1 MLEISNLSFRYG
13 KRNRLILEDLNL
25 SLGEGEVGVLLGRNG
40 SGKTTLFKNII
51 GVEKPSAGD
60 ITFDGNNLKKMT
72 RSERARLIGYV
83 PQDIRFGSLTVF
95 ESIMIGRISYF
106 GYRPG
111 EADIEAVKE
120 VLQKMGLTEYS
131 DRNVDQLS
139 GGERQKIAIAR
150 ALAQNPRLLVF
161 DEPTGN
167 LDISNE
173 NLILR
178 QAREL
183 ADGFNISILTS
194 LHDLNQALNFG
205 DRFFFLKDG
214 KIKYNVTRDEV
225 TEDIIRDTFD
235 AEVRILSIEGEKVIL
250 GGKIL

>member
-1 MLEISNLSFRYG
+1 M
-13 KRNRLILEDLNL
+13 
-25 SLGEGEVGVLLGRNG
+25 
-40 SGKTTLFKNII
+40 
-51 GVEKPSAGD
+51 
-60 ITFDGNNLKKMT
+60 
-72 RSERARLIGYV
+72 
-83 PQDIRFGSLTVF
+83 
-95 ESIMIGRISYF
+95 
-106 GYRPG
+106 
-111 EADIEAVKE
+111 
-120 VLQKMGLTEYS
+120 LQKMGLTEYS

-183 ADGFNISILTS
+183 ADSFNISILTS

-235 AEVRILSIEGEKVIL
+235 AEVRILSIEGEKIIL

>member
-13 KRNRLILEDLNL
+13 RNSRLILENLNL
-25 SLGEGEVGVLLGRNG
+25 SLGEGEVGILLGRNG

-51 GVEKPSAGD
+51 GVEKPTDGD
-60 ITFDGNNLKKMT
+60 ITFDGNSLKKMT
-72 RSERARLIGYV
+72 KSERARVIGYV

-111 EADIEAVKE
+111 EADIEAVNE

-131 DRNVDQLS
+131 DRNVEQLS

-173 NLILR
+173 HLILR

-183 ADGFNISILTS
+183 ADDFNISILTS

-225 TEDIIRDTFD
+225 TEHIISDTFD
-235 AEVRILSIEGEKVIL
+235 ADVRILSIEGEKVIL

>member
-111 EADIEAVKE
+111 KADIEAVKE

-235 AEVRILSIEGEKVIL
+235 AEVRILSIEGEKIIL